1 MGISELIICVRRYIT
16 VLKKVANVA
25 FSPIPKPKR

>member
-1 MGISELIICVRRYIT
+1 MSISELIIYLRRYIT

-25 FSPIPKPKR
+25 FPSIPKP

>member
-1 MGISELIICVRRYIT
+1 MRISELIICVRRYIT

-25 FSPIPKPKR
+25 FSPIPKPQA

>member
-1 MGISELIICVRRYIT
+1 MGISKLIIALRRYIT

-25 FSPIPKPKR
+25 FSPIPKP

>member
-16 VLKKVANVA
+16 VLKKATNVA
-25 FSPIPKPKR
+25 FSPVPKPQA